1 MDQFMPGPGY
11 SSGAGYRGVAA
22 PPPPPSSVQ
31 GVAPP
36 QGSKLATYMNRG
48 GPQQPPQNF
57 HDMNN
62 KMSNLS
68 MLNRPPTPGT
78 KIFWKKIFCYLASIS
93 GTSFSGGHTAASYN
107 NRPPVTGY
115 SVR

>member
-1 MDQFMPGPGY
+1 MDQYMPGP
-11 SSGAGYRGVAA
+11 AGYRGVAA
-22 PPPPPSSVQ
+22 GPPPSSIG

-57 HDMNN
+57 HDINN

-68 MLNRPPTPGT
+68 MLNRPPTPG
-78 KIFWKKIFCYLASIS
+78 
-93 GTSFSGGHTAASYN
+93 
-107 NRPPVTGY
+107 R
-115 SVR
+115 